1 MLILL
6 DFRKKLRRLVF
17 FQFYYI
23 SMFVCFSNSKGSSN
37 SEPFEDEENSDVS
50 IITSSVSDN
59 ENHDS
64 EEEISDILLDSD
76 KQVTLSI
83 LIFDSRSCIASS

>member
-37 SEPFEDEENSDVS
+37 SEFEDEENSDVS
-50 IITSSVSDN
+50 IITSSVSEN